1 MKTLPFKQTIEGIVW
16 SGLYE
21 LEPYEPEEHNFPA
34 LMPIC
39 TVISLFM
46 NMETMD
52 MLEIVNPSIVQQIES
67 SLEMSAVPWSPLYG
81 LEQALEPL

>member
-52 MLEIVNPSIVQQIES
+52 MLEIVNPAIVHQIES
-67 SLEMSAVPWSPLYG
+67 SLEMSAVP
-81 LEQALEPL
+81 